1 MYYWGLQQ
9 PTGVPKTALRSQDPS
24 SVYILYNIVWQ
35 GGGAVWVVRCINRQI
50 LLVCKT
56 IYLESLCGT
65 KLVPFAQGMPWLLCY
80 LKPCPLYKLTLLVKG
95 I

>member
-9 PTGVPKTALRSQDPS
+9 PTGVPKTILRSQDPS

-35 GGGAVWVVRCINRQI
+35 GGRAVWVVRCINRQT
-50 LLVCKT
+50 LLLCKT
-56 IYLESLCGT
+56 VYLEYLCC
-65 KLVPFAQGMPWLLCY
+65 LVPFTQGMLWLLCY
-80 LKPCPLYKLTLLVKG
+80 QKPCPLYKLTLLVKG